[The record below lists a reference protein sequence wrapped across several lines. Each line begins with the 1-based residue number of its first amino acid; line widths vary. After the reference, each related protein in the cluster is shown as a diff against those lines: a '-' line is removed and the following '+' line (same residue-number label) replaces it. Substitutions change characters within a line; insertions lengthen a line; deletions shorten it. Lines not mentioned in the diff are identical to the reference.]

1 MSAFDELRERA
12 LPFLRL
18 VRAPA
23 VFSALG
29 DPLAGM
35 LIARRTLPPARAAR
49 VAGAAAALYLAGMA
63 LNDYADREEDARDR
77 PERPIPSGAV
87 TPGEAAAMGSAL
99 LLLGVLLARQAGA
112 GRTGLTL
119 AGTVLAYDFSF
130 KASPAGPAAMGA
142 CRALSLLMGAEAA
155 DPEHGVRR
163 AAGAATLLAG
173 YVAGLTLL
181 ARGETEGSGNGT
193 ALPGTLLSG
202 AALLGGMACGGQQSL
217 PWVMAVAALA
227 GPAALT
233 AARTPSSPAAT
244 GKAVGAMIRAIPALD
259 AALAA
264 PHAPRQAAML
274 APPLLALVRWGRS
287 LIPIT

>member
-1 MSAFDELRERA
+1 MSAFDELWERA

-35 LIARRTLPPARAAR
+35 LIARQTLPPARAAR

-63 LNDYADREEDARDR
+63 FNDYADREEDARDR
-77 PERPIPSGAV
+77 PQRPIPSGAV
-87 TPGEAAAMGSAL
+87 TPDQAAALGSAL

-112 GRTGLTL
+112 RATG
-119 AGTVLAYDFSF
+119 AAVASAVLAYDFSL
-130 KASPAGPAAMGA
+130 KSSPAGPAAMGA

-155 DPEHGVRR
+155 DPEHGTRR
-163 AAGAATLLAG
+163 GVAAAAILGA

-181 ARGETEGSGNGT
+181 ARGETEGAGEGA
-193 ALPGTLLSG
+193 ALPGALLSG
-202 AALLGGMACGGQQSL
+202 AALLCALARGGQRSL
-217 PWVMAVAALA
+217 PWVAAVMALA
-227 GPAALT
+227 GPAALA
-233 AARTPSSPAAT
+233 AARAPSPEAT
-244 GKAVGAMIRAIPALD
+244 GKAVGALIRAIPALD

-264 PHAPRQAAML
+264 PHAPVQAAAM
-274 APPLLALVRWGRS
+274 APPLLALARWGQA